1 MSSVFMKKI
10 SMKTTPMK
18 KTPMKK
24 TFMNNTIKYPLICSA
39 VLTFTAGLSGCGS
52 SQKDLAVLES
62 ESQKATRI
70 ASVETNVEAMLAKMT
85 LPEKVS
91 LAHASGK
98 FHINAIERLGIPEMW
113 LSDGPHGVRHQIER
127 DTWNSAGWTNDHA
140 TYLPHLTSVAASWD
154 KGIAALHG
162 QVLGAEARERKKDFI
177 LGPGVN
183 LARLPLYGR
192 NFEYMGEDPILAA
205 KLVVPQI
212 IAIQENDVAAT
223 VKHYALNTQELNRT
237 GVNATPDERTL
248 REVYLPAFEASVKE
262 ANVLGMMG
270 AYNEYNGTNANQ
282 SKHLVMDIL
291 KGEWGYQGV
300 LLTDWNVDIN
310 TYDAAVNGLDL
321 EMGTAV
327 DDYQDYFLARPFLEM
342 IESGKLPE
350 SLADEKAR
358 RILRV
363 QHSIGMYDENRL
375 PGARNTQAHKDAA
388 RKIAAEGIVL
398 LKNDVVG
405 TKPVL
410 PLDKK
415 QIKNILVLGPNAD
428 TKHGTGGGSS
438 EVKSL
443 YEITPLQGLKE
454 HFGEDVNITVMRARS
469 SKLTSI
475 ASDYVESRHWTGT
488 AAWNISYFNDKART
502 DLRSESWIVDSK
514 FAAKQGENKQY
525 ITMKGKIKPL
535 VSGEHELK
543 AETLGDFQLSVNGE
557 VVISHQQ
564 SAKSSNA
571 KLASLR
577 KAMQLTAGES
587 YDFEIKYEGSDNFVL
602 GWNAPGELF
611 TPEAEYIAA
620 AKKADAV
627 IYFGGLSH
635 ADDRES
641 IDRLD
646 MKLPNSQDEIISKLL
661 NANDKTIVFLVAG
674 SAVEMPW
681 VEHANAVVW
690 GWYGGMEAGHAF
702 ADMLTGVVNPSGKL
716 PITLP
721 VRLEDTA
728 PIALNDYNEEES
740 LYTEGVFIGY
750 RWFEQQNIKPIFTFG
765 HGLSYTDFALSDI
778 TLSSNTV
785 SGDEKVT
792 VTVKVSNTGSV
803 EGAEVVQLYL
813 HDKEASVDRPVREL
827 KGFAKVYLAAGE
839 KKTVSI
845 ELTKRDLSFW
855 DVNTN
860 DWLAESGEFEVQLG
874 NSLDNIVLKE
884 SFNYQQ

>member
-1 MSSVFMKKI
+1 MKNI
-10 SMKTTPMK
+10 PMK
-18 KTPMKK
+18 NIHINK
-24 TFMNNTIKYPLICSA
+24 TIKLSLVCAAIA
-39 VLTFTAGLSGCGS
+39 TFTAGLSGCGS
-52 SQKDLAVLES
+52 SQKDMVVSES
-62 ESQKATRI
+62 ESEKITRI
-70 ASVETNVEAMLAKMT
+70 ASVETDVEAMLAKMT

-98 FHINAIERLGIPEMW
+98 FHINAIERVGIPEMW

-154 KGIAALHG
+154 KDIAALHG

-212 IAIQENDVAAT
+212 IAIQANDVAAT

-237 GVNATPDERTL
+237 GVNAKPDERTL

-342 IESGKLPE
+342 IEAGKLPE

-363 QHSIGMYDENRL
+363 QHTIGMYDENRL
-375 PGARNTQAHKDAA
+375 PGARNTQAHQDAA

-410 PLDKK
+410 PLDKN

-454 HFGEDVNITVMRARS
+454 HFGEEVNITVMRARS

-502 DLRSESWIVDSK
+502 ELRAESWIVDSK
-514 FAAKQGENKQY
+514 FAAKKGEDTQY

-543 AETLGDFQLSVNGE
+543 TETLGDFQLSVNGD
-557 VVISHQQ
+557 VVISHEQ
-564 SAKSSNA
+564 SVSSSNA
-571 KLASLR
+571 KLASLS
-577 KAMQLTAGES
+577 KTMQLTAGES
-587 YDFEIKYEGSDNFVL
+587 YDFEIKYEGSDSFVL

-620 AKKADAV
+620 AKEADAV

-661 NANDKTIVFLVAG
+661 NANEKTVVFLVAG

-681 VEHANAVVW
+681 VEQANAVVW

-721 VRLEDTA
+721 ARLEDTA
-728 PIALNDYNEEES
+728 PIALNDYNEVES

-778 TLSSNTV
+778 KLSSSTV
-785 SGDEKVT
+785 SGDDKVT
-792 VTVKVSNTGSV
+792 VTANVTNTGTV
-803 EGAEVVQLYL
+803 DGAEVVQLYL

-845 ELTKRDLSFW
+845 ELSKRDLSFW

-860 DWLAESGEFEVQLG
+860 DWLAESGDFEVQLG
-874 NSLDNIVLKE
+874 NSLDNIVLTE
-884 SFNYQQ
+884 SFTYQQ

>member
-1 MSSVFMKKI
+1 MITATI
-10 SMKTTPMK
+10 STILTKNIPMK
-18 KTPMKK
+18 
-24 TFMNNTIKYPLICSA
+24 NSIKLPLIYGAAIS
-39 VLTFTAGLSGCGS
+39 LTFGLSACGS
-52 SQKDLAVLES
+52 NQQESSQLGN

-70 ASVETNVEAMLAKMT
+70 ASVETDVEAMLAKMT

-98 FHINAIERLGIPEMW
+98 FHINAIERVGIPEMW

-127 DTWNSAGWTNDHA
+127 NTWESAGWTNDHA

-154 KGIAALHG
+154 KDIAALHG

-212 IAIQENDVAAT
+212 LAIQENDVAAT

-237 GVNATPDERTL
+237 GVNAKPDERTL

-291 KGEWGYQGV
+291 KGEWGYKGV

-342 IESGKLPE
+342 IQSGKLPE

-363 QHSIGMYDENRL
+363 QHTIGMYDENRL
-375 PGARNTQAHKDAA
+375 PGARNTQAHQDAA

-405 TKPVL
+405 KKAVL
-410 PLDKK
+410 PLDKN
-415 QIKNILVLGPNAD
+415 QVKNILVLGPNAD

-502 DLRSESWIVDSK
+502 KLRNESWIVDSK
-514 FAAKQGENKQY
+514 FAAKQGEDTQY
-525 ITMKGKIKPL
+525 ITMTGKIKPL
-535 VSGEHELK
+535 VSGEHELQ
-543 AETLGDFQLSVNGE
+543 AETLGDFQLSVNGK

-564 SAKSSNA
+564 SAKSNTA
-571 KLASLR
+571 QLTSLN

-587 YDFEIKYEGSDNFVL
+587 YDFEIKYDGSDNFVL

-611 TPEAEYIAA
+611 TPEADYIAA

-646 MKLPNSQDEIISKLL
+646 MKLPNSQDEIIGKLL
-661 NANDKTIVFLVAG
+661 KANEKTVVFLVAG

-681 VEHANAVVW
+681 VEQANAVVW
-690 GWYGGMEAGHAF
+690 GWYGGMEAGRAF

-721 VRLEDTA
+721 VNLEDTA
-728 PIALNDYNEEES
+728 PIALNDYNEVES

-750 RWFEQQNIKPIFTFG
+750 RWFEQQNIKPIFSFG
-765 HGLSYTDFALSDI
+765 HGLSYTDFTLSDI
-778 TLSSNTV
+778 KLSSSKV
-785 SGDEKVT
+785 KGDEKLMVT
-792 VTVKVSNTGSV
+792 ANVTNTGSV

-827 KGFAKVYLAAGE
+827 KGFAKVNLAPGE
-839 KKTVSI
+839 QKTVSI

-855 DVNTN
+855 DINTN

-874 NSLDNIVLKE
+874 NSLDNIALTG
-884 SFNYQQ
+884 SFTYQQ

>member
-1 MSSVFMKKI
+1 MSIIPMKNI
-10 SMKTTPMK
+10 HMK
-18 KTPMKK
+18 KT
-24 TFMNNTIKYPLICSA
+24 IKLSLICSA
-39 VLTFTAGLSGCGS
+39 VATFTAGLSGCGS
-52 SQKDLAVLES
+52 SQKDIAALES
-62 ESQKATRI
+62 ESQRAARC
-70 ASVETNVEAMLAKMT
+70 ASVETDVEAMLAKMT

-98 FHINAIERLGIPEMW
+98 FHINAIERVGIPEMW

-127 DTWNSAGWTNDHA
+127 DSWNSAGWTNDHA

-154 KGIAALHG
+154 KDIAALHG

-212 IAIQENDVAAT
+212 KAIQENDVAAT

-237 GVNATPDERTL
+237 GVNAKPDDRTL

-291 KGEWGYQGV
+291 KGEWGYKGV

-342 IESGKLPE
+342 IQAGKLPE

-363 QHSIGMYDENRL
+363 QYTIGMYDENRL
-375 PGARNTQAHKDAA
+375 PGSRNTQAHQDAA

-405 TKPVL
+405 SKPVL

-502 DLRSESWIVDSK
+502 DLRAESWIVDSK
-514 FAAKQGENKQY
+514 FNAKKGDDTQY
-525 ITMKGKIKPL
+525 ITMTSKIKPL

-543 AETLGDFQLSVNGE
+543 VETLGHFQLRVNGNL
-557 VVISHQQ
+557 VISHEQ
-564 SAKSSNA
+564 SAKLNDA
-571 KLASLR
+571 ELASLS
-577 KAMQLTAGES
+577 KTMQLNAGES
-587 YDFEIKYEGSDNFVL
+587 YDFEIQYEGKDNFVL

-611 TPEAEYIAA
+611 TPEAEYLAA

-661 NANDKTIVFLVAG
+661 SANEKTVVFLVAG

-681 VEHANAVVW
+681 VEQANAVVW
-690 GWYGGMEAGHAF
+690 GWYGGMEAGRAF
-702 ADMLTGVVNPSGKL
+702 ADMLTGVVNPSGKM

-721 VRLEDTA
+721 ARLEDTA
-728 PIALNDYNEEES
+728 PIALNDYNEVES

-750 RWFEQQNIKPIFTFG
+750 RWFEQQNIKPTFSFG

-778 TLSSNTV
+778 KLSSSTV
-785 SGDEKVT
+785 KGDEKVT
-792 VTVKVSNTGSV
+792 VSAKVTNTGSV

-813 HDKEASVDRPVREL
+813 HDKEASVERPVREL
-827 KGFAKVYLAAGE
+827 KGFAKVNLAPGE
-839 KKTVSI
+839 QKTVTI

-874 NSLDNIVLKE
+874 NSLDNIVLTE
-884 SFNYQQ
+884 SFTYQQ

>member
-1 MSSVFMKKI
+1 MK
-10 SMKTTPMK
+10 
-18 KTPMKK
+18 
-24 TFMNNTIKYPLICSA
+24 NTIKYSLICSA

-52 SQKDLAVLES
+52 SQKDVVALES
-62 ESQKATRI
+62 DSPKAARI
-70 ASVETNVEAMLAKMT
+70 ASVETDVEAMLAKMT
-85 LPEKVS
+85 LPEKIS

-98 FHINAIERLGIPEMW
+98 FHINAIERVGIPEMW

-154 KGIAALHG
+154 IEIARLHG
-162 QVLGAEARERKKDFI
+162 QVLGAEARDRKKDFI

-237 GVNATPDERTL
+237 GVNAKPDERTL

-327 DDYQDYFLARPFLEM
+327 DDYQDYFLARPFFEM

-363 QHSIGMYDENRL
+363 QHTIGMYDENRL
-375 PGARNTQAHKDAA
+375 PGARNTQAHQDAA

-415 QIKNILVLGPNAD
+415 LIKNILVLGPNAD

-443 YEITPLQGLKE
+443 HEITPLYGLKE

-488 AAWNISYFNDKART
+488 AAWNVSYFNDKART
-502 DLRSESWIVDSK
+502 DLRVESWIVDSK
-514 FAAKQGENKQY
+514 FATKQGEDTQY

-543 AETLGDFQLSVNGE
+543 AETLGDFQLSVNGQ
-557 VVISHQQ
+557 VVIAYEQ
-564 SAKSSNA
+564 SADLNNA
-571 KLASLR
+571 KLASLS
-577 KAMQLTAGES
+577 KAMQLMAGES
-587 YDFEIKYEGSDNFVL
+587 YDFEIKYEGNDSFVL
-602 GWNAPGELF
+602 GWDAPGELF

-661 NANDKTIVFLVAG
+661 TANEKTVVFLVAG

-681 VEHANAVVW
+681 VEQANAVVW
-690 GWYGGMEAGHAF
+690 GWYGGMEAGRAF
-702 ADMLTGVVNPSGKL
+702 ADMLTGVVNPSGKM

-721 VRLEDTA
+721 ARLEDTA
-728 PIALNDYNEEES
+728 PIALNDYNEKES

-778 TLSSNTV
+778 KLSANKV
-785 SGDEKVT
+785 SGDEKIT
-792 VTVKVSNTGSV
+792 VTVKVTNTGLV
-803 EGAEVVQLYL
+803 DGAEVVQLYL

-827 KGFAKVYLAAGE
+827 KGFAKVYLVAGE
-839 KKTVSI
+839 HKRVSI
-845 ELTKRDLSFW
+845 ELIKRDLSFW
-855 DVNTN
+855 DVNIN
-860 DWLAESGEFEVQLG
+860 NWLAESGEFEVQLG
-874 NSLDNIVLKE
+874 NSLNNIVLTE
-884 SFNYQQ
+884 RFTYQQ